1 MRRTLALCTVLGAAS
16 LAVAAPADQSAAATR
31 ATPVPVLTY
40 HAIGSPPKG
49 AAYPDLY
56 VSRAA
61 FAAEMRALARRG
73 FHAVTLS
80 RVYEHWLH
88 GARLPRHPIVITFD
102 DGYRSVYEVA
112 FPVLRRQKWPG
123 VLNLEVRFMNKPWGL
138 ARTRIIRLLHAHW
151 ELASHTINHRD
162 LTSLGPTALEHEVL
176 DSRFLLQRTFVVP
189 VRFFCYPAGR
199 YDATVIEAVKAAGYV
214 GATST
219 RSGLARPSEM
229 YTLARIRVARGD
241 SAAKLLSTLAS
252 LGA

>member
-1 MRRTLALCTVLGAAS
+1 MRRTLALCTVLAAAS
-16 LAVAAPADQSAAATR
+16 FTVGTPADRSAAGTR
-31 ATPVPVLTY
+31 TTPVPVLMY

-49 AAYPDLY
+49 TSYPGLY
-56 VSRAA
+56 VSRAE

-73 FHAVTLS
+73 FQAVTLS
-80 RVYEHWLH
+80 RVYEHWLQ

-112 FPVLRRQKWPG
+112 FPVLRRKTWPG
-123 VLNLEVRFMNKPWGL
+123 MLNLEVRFINKPWGL
-138 ARTRIIRLLHAHW
+138 ARTRIVLLLRAHW

-162 LTSLGPTALEHEVL
+162 LPSLGPAALEHEVL
-176 DSRFLLQRTFVVP
+176 DSRFQLQRTFGVP

-199 YDATVIEAVKAAGYV
+199 YNSTVIEAVKAAGYV

-219 RSGLARPSEM
+219 RSGLAKPSEL
-229 YTLARIRVARGD
+229 YTLARIRVERGD
-241 SAAKLLSTLAS
+241 GASKLLATLSS

>member
-1 MRRTLALCTVLGAAS
+1 MRRSGIVLSVALV
-16 LAVAAPADQSAAATR
+16 VAAIAATGTPTASR
-31 ATPVPVLTY
+31 TTPVPVLMY

-49 AAYPDLY
+49 ASYPGLY
-56 VSRAA
+56 VSKAA

-88 GARLPRHPIVITFD
+88 GARLPRHPIVISFD
-102 DGYRSVYEVA
+102 DGYRSVYEGA
-112 FPVLRRQKWPG
+112 FRVLRRRAWPG

-138 ARTRIIRLLHAHW
+138 ARTRIMLLLRAHW

-162 LTSLGPTALEHEVL
+162 LPSLGPADLEHEVL
-176 DSRFLLQRTFVVP
+176 DSRFQLQRTFGVP

-199 YDATVIEAVKAAGYV
+199 YDSTVIAAVKAAGYV

-219 RSGLARPSEM
+219 RSGLARPSEL
-229 YTLARIRVARGD
+229 YTLARIRVEGGE
-241 SAAKLLSTLAS
+241 STSTLLATLAS

>member
-1 MRRTLALCTVLGAAS
+1 MHRTLVLCAVLTAAS
-16 LAVAAPADQSAAATR
+16 LAVVTPADQSVAATR
-31 ATPVPVLTY
+31 TTPVPVLMY

-49 AAYPDLY
+49 TPYPGLY
-56 VSRAA
+56 VSKAE

-88 GARLPRHPIVITFD
+88 GERLPRHPIAITFD
-102 DGYRSVYEVA
+102 DGYRSVYETA
-112 FPVLRRQKWPG
+112 FPLLRRQKWPG
-123 VLNLEVRFMNKPWGL
+123 VLNLEVRFINKPWGL
-138 ARTRIIRLLHAHW
+138 ARTRIILLLRAHW

-162 LTSLGPTALEHEVL
+162 LPSLGPAELEHEVL
-176 DSRFLLQRTFVVP
+176 DSRFQLQRTFGVP

-199 YDATVIEAVKAAGYV
+199 YDPTVIEAVNAAGYV

-219 RSGLARPSEM
+219 RSGLARPSEL
-229 YTLARIRVARGD
+229 YTLARIRVERGD
-241 SAAKLLSTLAS
+241 GTSKLLATLSS